1 MDLDTHRISLE
12 KPAFGGEN
20 EVSPQHNEPSPPST
34 NSMITVRLSD
44 TMFEFPAVEMAYE
57 PVGDDL
63 AGDEMPKPE
72 INQTLIKEGK
82 SRKRL
87 EHHSFQFLD
96 NDFKKASLG
105 NGDWRASRSINEVES
120 SRSTLGSFRSR
131 SESSGTS
138 SSVASA
144 HVDWDELDKSEEQ
157 APRDEC
163 SDEVCFHWTNSINVP
178 ISDVAQVN
186 CVSTCQARAGKQCFG
201 NRPKGSGFKGSETYS
216 VTASVNTTTQ
226 EAGKWTDEPIT
237 TIFDG
242 TQPSANDRT
251 GILGSFSGQLF
262 PDRSTAS
269 YLNLKED

>member
-1 MDLDTHRISLE
+1 MDLETHRVSLE
-12 KPAFGGEN
+12 KPAYGGEN
-20 EVSPQHNEPSPPST
+20 EISPQHNGSSPPST

-44 TMFEFPAVEMAYE
+44 TMFEFPAAEMAYE
-57 PVGDDL
+57 TVGDDL
-63 AGDEMPKPE
+63 AGDEMPKLE
-72 INQTLIKEGK
+72 GKQALIKEGK

-96 NDFKKASLG
+96 NDFKKASSE
-105 NGDWRASRSINEVES
+105 NGDWRASRSIVEEES

-131 SESSGTS
+131 SNSSGTS

-163 SDEVCFHWTNSINVP
+163 SDEVCSHWKDSINAP
-178 ISDVAQVN
+178 FPDVAQVN
-186 CVSTCQARAGKQCFG
+186 CISTCKARAGKQCFG
-201 NRPKGSGFKGSETYS
+201 NRPKGGGFKGSETYS

-226 EAGKWTDEPIT
+226 EACKRTDKPIS

-269 YLNLKED
+269 YLNFKED

>member
-1 MDLDTHRISLE
+1 MDLETHRVSLE

-20 EVSPQHNEPSPPST
+20 EVSPQHSESSPPST
-34 NSMITVRLSD
+34 NSMITVRLSG
-44 TMFEFPAVEMAYE
+44 TMFEFPAAEMAYE

-63 AGDEMPKPE
+63 AGDEMPKLE
-72 INQTLIKEGK
+72 RKQAVIKEGK
-82 SRKRL
+82 SRRRL

-96 NDFKKASLG
+96 NDFKKASSG
-105 NGDWRASRSINEVES
+105 NGDWRASRSIVEEES

-131 SESSGTS
+131 SNSSGTS

-163 SDEVCFHWTNSINVP
+163 SDEVCSHWTTSINAP
-178 ISDVAQVN
+178 FPDVAQVN
-186 CVSTCQARAGKQCFG
+186 CISTCQARAGKQSFG
-201 NRPKGSGFKGSETYS
+201 NRPKGSGFKGLETYS
-216 VTASVNTTTQ
+216 VTTSVNTTTQ
-226 EAGKWTDEPIT
+226 EACKRTDEPIT

-251 GILGSFSGQLF
+251 GILGSFGGQLF